1 VVPPASVTLLRC
13 MVTAANMIGSGIPPS
28 ILVVED
34 EALIRMVTVDT
45 LETLGFRVE
54 EAGSATEAVD
64 KVRGSSGGF
73 DAVLIDMGLPDRKGD
88 TLIGELRALEPSLR
102 VVVASGYSQ
111 ANLRSRVQADAA
123 TTFLGKPYD
132 SRQLEAALRTL
143 GVTAPNPSGT

>member
-1 VVPPASVTLLRC
+1 
-13 MVTAANMIGSGIPPS
+13 MVTVATPLDGRNVSPS

-54 EAGSATEAVD
+54 EAGNATEAVD
-64 KVRGSSGGF
+64 KVRGSGGRF

-88 TLIGELRALEPSLR
+88 TLIGELRAIEPSLR

-132 SRQLEAALRTL
+132 SKQLEAALKTL